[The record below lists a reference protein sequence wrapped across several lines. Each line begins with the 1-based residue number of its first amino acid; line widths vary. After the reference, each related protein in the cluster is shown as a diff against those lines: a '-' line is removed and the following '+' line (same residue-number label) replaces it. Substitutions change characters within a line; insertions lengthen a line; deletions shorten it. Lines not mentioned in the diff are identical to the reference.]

1 MMNRKKNIL
10 IIDDDREYTRLIET
24 WLIQSDF
31 ACFVS
36 NSSTTSFA
44 IIENCKPDIILLDLH
59 MPSLNG
65 HEVCAVLKAHKSFAN
80 VPVIFL
86 SATIG
91 KEEEEKALALG
102 AQGYLSKL
110 IKKEAL
116 IEALE
121 KYLP

>member
-1 MMNRKKNIL
+1 L
-10 IIDDDREYTRLIET
+10 
-24 WLIQSDF
+24 
-31 ACFVS
+31 C
-36 NSSTTSFA
+36 
-44 IIENCKPDIILLDLH
+44 
-59 MPSLNG
+59 G
-65 HEVCAVLKAHKSFAN
+65 LKAHKSFAN